1 MKFRCVLYSDVP
13 WDWTIESK
21 PYVAQV
27 PIGSCMF
34 DSVEE
39 AFAFGARHNHR
50 FEVIDMDGNRW
61 GCRLTGKEIDI
72 SQAEFYIM
80 EKQE

>member
-13 WDWTIESK
+13 WNWPMGSK
-21 PYVAQV
+21 PYNAQV
-27 PIGSCMF
+27 PICSCMF
-34 DSVEE
+34 DSVGE
-39 AFAFGARHNHR
+39 AFAFCARHNNR

-80 EKQE
+80 ERQE